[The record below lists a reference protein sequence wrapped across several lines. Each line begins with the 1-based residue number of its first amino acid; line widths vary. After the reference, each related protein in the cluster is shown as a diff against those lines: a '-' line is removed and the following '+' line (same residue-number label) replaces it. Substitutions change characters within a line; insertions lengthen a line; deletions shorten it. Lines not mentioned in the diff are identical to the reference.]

1 VPLIEDNMISVELP
15 ARLWSTIDAT
25 VDNTIAMACVD
36 GEEEVV
42 RIGQK
47 IRQAGW
53 DQMPWVDGAWP
64 PMDQVITITLSGSQW
79 RFAMDEVADHEASY
93 VRIGDRESLDLGRE
107 ALAVVT
113 PHLR

>member
-1 VPLIEDNMISVELP
+1 MIEDDMISVELP
-15 ARLWSTIDAT
+15 ARLWSAIDAT
-25 VDNTIAMACVD
+25 VDNTIAMAGVD

-53 DQMPWVDGAWP
+53 DQVPWVDGAWP
-64 PMDQVITITLSGSQW
+64 PMDQIITITLSGSQW
-79 RFAMDEVADHEASY
+79 RFAMDEVAEHETSY
-93 VRIGDRESLDLGRE
+93 LRIGDRESLEIGRE